1 MKEGNEARNENIRR
15 MFSRTA
21 GLAVGLIYPR
31 RCPICDKPVKPAG
44 GLICAECSGIPVRIS
59 GPACRKCGKPLRDG
73 NAEYCDDCI
82 RQRHVFESGA
92 AVFRYRSVQNAIYRF
107 KYSGRAEYAVFFGR
121 EMAIKLESLCEEE
134 GWRPDVLVPV
144 PIHRERL
151 QRRGYNQ
158 AELLSREITKRTH
171 IPTESGLLF
180 RTKNTKPLKSQSVSD
195 RKNSLNG
202 AFTAISVADN
212 SKSIII
218 VDDIFTT
225 GATIDAC
232 AGALYGAGAHSV
244 HFLTLA
250 IGALDGWMA

>member
-1 MKEGNEARNENIRR
+1 
-15 MFSRTA
+15 
-21 GLAVGLIYPR
+21 
-31 RCPICDKPVKPAG
+31 
-44 GLICAECSGIPVRIS
+44 
-59 GPACRKCGKPLRDG
+59 
-73 NAEYCDDCI
+73 
-82 RQRHVFESGA
+82 
-92 AVFRYRSVQNAIYRF
+92 
-107 KYSGRAEYAVFFGR
+107 
-121 EMAIKLESLCEEE
+121 MAIKLESLCEEE

>member
-107 KYSGRAEYAVFFGR
+107 KYRSRFTGNACKDADIIRQSFSRARSRSGHKSQPRVAFSSGRR
-121 EMAIKLESLCEEE
+121 IQN
-134 GWRPDVLVPV
+134 
-144 PIHRERL
+144 RL
-151 QRRGYNQ
+151 NRRAY
-158 AELLSREITKRTH
+158 RTAK
-171 IPTESGLLF
+171 T
-180 RTKNTKPLKSQSVSD
+180 R
-195 RKNSLNG
+195 
-202 AFTAISVADN
+202 
-212 SKSIII
+212 
-218 VDDIFTT
+218 
-225 GATIDAC
+225 
-232 AGALYGAGAHSV
+232 
-244 HFLTLA
+244 
-250 IGALDGWMA
+250 